1 MSPLKKMYII
11 VYYGVST
18 YQRRILYIVK
28 VPIVHQ
34 MWKPPIISVRLDSL
48 KCVVQKLCDY
58 LHFHFLENANLDTH
72 ICSNFLKCV

>member
-1 MSPLKKMYII
+1 MYLHIAMSPLKKMYII

-48 KCVVQKLCDY
+48 KCVQIFIFSKSQIFTGCTEIV
-58 LHFHFLENANLDTH
+58 
-72 ICSNFLKCV
+72 